1 MSADVDAGPAPAAA
15 GPRRAR
21 ALRVWGP
28 TAVALWAA
36 HLAVVLL
43 VPDAA
48 GARTAPAAPRLA
60 SMLTWV

>member
-28 TAVALWAA
+28 TAVALWA
-36 HLAVVLL
+36 LI
-43 VPDAA
+43 
-48 GARTAPAAPRLA
+48 G
-60 SMLTWV
+60 